1 MAASGEPVTQVPIQ
15 TRRLCKRYEDG
26 LDALIGLDLEVQRGT
41 IYCLLGANGAGKT
54 TALNLLMSFI
64 PPTSGDALINGISVV
79 DDPLSARQHVAYL
92 AENVLLYAGM
102 TALQNLEFF
111 CELCGRY
118 GLGRDTAEALLDQ
131 VGLVPEALDRKV
143 RDLSKGMR
151 QKLGLAICMAK
162 GCNAF
167 ILDEPMSGLDPE
179 ASQRMVEVLGC
190 LRSQDRTIL
199 MSTHDIFRAR
209 QLADRVGI
217 LKGGRMIRELDR
229 PELASA
235 DLAALYLDLMRGHSG
250 GRTFQGLGTGEP
262 EAGTA

>member
-1 MAASGEPVTQVPIQ
+1 MAASAEPLKQVPIR

-26 LDALIGLDLEVQRGT
+26 LDALVELDLEVRRGT

-64 PPTSGDALINGISVV
+64 PPTSGEALINGIDVAA
-79 DDPLSARQHVAYL
+79 DPLAARQHVAYL

-118 GLGRDTAEALLDQ
+118 ALGRDTAEVLLDQ
-131 VGLVPEALDRKV
+131 VGLAPEALDRKV

-162 GCNAF
+162 GCNAL

-179 ASQRMVEVLGC
+179 ASQHMVEVLDC

-199 MSTHDIFRAR
+199 MSTHDVFRAR

-229 PELASA
+229 SELASA
-235 DLAALYLDLMRGHSG
+235 DLAALYLDLMRAHSG
-250 GRTFQGLGTGEP
+250 SSGSDGLGTGEP
-262 EAGTA
+262 EAGSS